1 MQMTHEP
8 KFRVAVTGDFERL
21 AMKVAPWSTLGE
33 DAEVVA
39 FTEPF
44 PSARDTVLALRDFD
58 AITLM
63 HERIPLTR
71 EIIEQLPRLK
81 IIVFSGRKNE
91 TLDDE
96 AAADRGVIVCNS
108 NPKFDVSSDE
118 PGGKSP
124 SELAIALLL
133 SCTWQTGPLTTLIRH
148 GGWAAQ
154 PGVPLRGKTLGV
166 LGFGSVG
173 RPVARMGLTLGMR
186 VLAYS
191 RSLTEDTANAEKVAH
206 ADLDTLLKMSDVISI
221 HLPLNASTRGMI
233 GAQQIAQMKDGVIL
247 INTARAPIIEEE
259 PFLEA
264 LRTRKIAMA
273 GLDVYWEE
281 PLPDRHPLKQLPNVV
296 MTPHIGYVTEETMV
310 VRYRGL
316 LEKLSAYRGGKIIGR
331 HGSKPAT

>member
-1 MQMTHEP
+1 MTDET

-21 AMKVAPWSTLGE
+21 AIKAVPWSALGA

-44 PSARDTVLALRDFD
+44 ACARDTILALRDFD

-63 HERIPLTR
+63 HERTPLTR

-81 IIVFSGRKNE
+81 VIVFSGRKNE

-96 AAADRGVIVCNS
+96 AAADRGVIVYNS
-108 NPKFDVSSDE
+108 NPKFDVPGSE

-133 SCTWQTGPLTTLIRH
+133 GCTWQTGPLTTLIRE
-148 GGWAAQ
+148 GGWAAH

-173 RPVARMGLTLGMR
+173 RPVARVGLALGMH

-191 RSLTEDTANAEKVAH
+191 RSLSEEAAAAEKVTRAE
-206 ADLDTLLKMSDVISI
+206 LDTVLNESDVISV
-221 HLPLNASTRGMI
+221 HLPLSAATRGMI
-233 GAQQIAQMKDGVIL
+233 GERQIAQMKDGVIL
-247 INTARAPIIEEE
+247 INTARAAIIEEA

-264 LRTRKIAMA
+264 LRKRKIAMA

-281 PLPDRHPLKQLPNVV
+281 PLPGRHPLKQLPNVV
-296 MTPHIGYVTEETMV
+296 MTPHIGYVTEDTMA

-316 LEKLSAYRGGKIIGR
+316 LEKLNAYRSGKIVGR
-331 HGSKPAT
+331 YASKPGS